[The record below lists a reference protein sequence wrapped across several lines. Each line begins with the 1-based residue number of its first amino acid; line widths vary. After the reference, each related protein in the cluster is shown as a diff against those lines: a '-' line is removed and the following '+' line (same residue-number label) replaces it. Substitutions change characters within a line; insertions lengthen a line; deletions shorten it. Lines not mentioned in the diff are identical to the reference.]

1 MSCALTRRRTCVIGK
16 AIYAANSC
24 LNRRNTCVDYF
35 LIYYRRCTVAE
46 SLSSGPT
53 DTASKSA
60 LVAIGLLLAAVC
72 QDAFEECSHVLKGG
86 SDVRVESTLRSIANS
101 LIEAF
106 AP

>member
-1 MSCALTRRRTCVIGK
+1 MTQRLASVIGK
-16 AIYAANSC
+16 AMDAANSC

-53 DTASKSA
+53 DNASEFA

-72 QDAFEECSHVLKGG
+72 QDPFEECSHVLKDG
-86 SDVRVESTLRSIANS
+86 SDVRVESTLSSIANS